1 MPTLAE
7 TKSKPL
13 LTIPE
18 LYTEYGGAYGINSLY
33 NAAAVGKLK
42 TVRVGRKVLV
52 PRSEVEAFIQRESE
66 Q

>member
-1 MPTLAE
+1 MSKVAE
-7 TKSKPL
+7 KLKPL
-13 LTIPE
+13 LSIKE
-18 LYTEYGGAYGINSLY
+18 LHAELGKAYGINALY

-52 PRSEVEAFIQRESE
+52 PRSEVEAFIQRESG